1 VGVPDARAAA
11 GARRGA
17 SRRSTPGEEA
27 GRARL
32 ILAKN
37 QERRLRSGH
46 PWVFSNEIAAIEG
59 APEPGGEV
67 LVMDHRGGVVGTG
80 LFNPHSLI
88 AARLFTRRDRPVD
101 AALLRERLREAAALR
116 KRILPV
122 ESTYRLVYS
131 EGDFLPGLI
140 VDRYGDHLG
149 VQSLTMGIERRIEE
163 VLDLLEEAERPAGI
177 CCRRDSPSRAYE
189 GLPLLDPILRGD
201 VPDLVSAPYE
211 GFVLEVDLRTGQKT
225 GEFLDQRENRKRVA
239 REAGGRRVLDLYCY
253 TGLFALHCAAAGAA
267 QVLGVDRSGPA
278 IERARVNH
286 RRNTMGRSVEFVV
299 EEVESAMGRL
309 AGGEE
314 RFDMILLDP
323 PSLVKSRKTFREGA
337 AKIETLNAAA
347 MRLLPPGGI
356 LATSS
361 CSHHVDAPV
370 FQDILRAAAKR
381 AGAAFRV
388 VEVMG
393 QSRDHPV
400 LLAARETSYL
410 TLVLMERIH

>member
-1 VGVPDARAAA
+1 VDAPESDRAATAHPVPGA
-11 GARRGA
+11 GV
-17 SRRSTPGEEA
+17 
-27 GRARL
+27 RARL

-67 LVMDHRGGVVGTG
+67 LVVDHRGGTVGVA
-80 LFNPHSLI
+80 LYNPHSLI
-88 AARLFTRRDRPVD
+88 AARLFTRRERPVD
-101 AALLRERLREAAALR
+101 ADLIRERIREAAAFR
-116 KRILPV
+116 KRIYPV

-131 EGDFLPGLI
+131 EGDFLPGLV
-140 VDRYGDHLG
+140 VDRYGDYLSA
-149 VQSLTMGIERRIEE
+149 QSLTLGIEHRIDWVLDALEE
-163 VLDLLEEAERPAGI
+163 VERPAGV

-189 GLPLLDPILRGD
+189 GLPLMDPLIRGD
-201 VPDLVSAPYE
+201 VPDRVRAPYE

-239 REAGGRRVLDLYCY
+239 REARGRRVLDLYCY
-253 TGLFALHCAAAGAA
+253 TGLFSIHCAAAGASH
-267 QVLGVDRSGPA
+267 VLGVDRSGPA

-286 RRNTMGRSVEFVV
+286 ERNTLGRSVEFVE
-299 EEVESAMGRL
+299 EEVESALRRL
-309 AGGEE
+309 GEGAE

-323 PSLVKSRKTFREGA
+323 PSLVKSRKTFREGV
-337 AKIETLNAAA
+337 AKYEALNTSA

-356 LATSS
+356 LATST

-370 FQDILRAAAKR
+370 FQEILRAAAKR
-381 AGAAFRV
+381 AGATFRL

-400 LLAARETSYL
+400 LLAARETAYL
-410 TLVLMERIH
+410 TLALMERVH

>member
-1 VGVPDARAAA
+1 VNARSGRTHPADAPPPRPS
-11 GARRGA
+11 RGDL
-17 SRRSTPGEEA
+17 

-46 PWVFSNEIAAIEG
+46 PWVFSNEIAAIDG
-59 APEPGGEV
+59 TPEPGGEV
-67 LVMDHRGGVVGTG
+67 LVQDHRGGTVGVG
-80 LFNPHSLI
+80 LYNPHSLI
-88 AARLFTRRDRPVD
+88 AARLFTRRERPID
-101 AALLRERLREAAALR
+101 ADLIRERIRDASALR
-116 KRILPV
+116 ARILPV

-131 EGDFLPGLI
+131 EGDFLPGLV
-140 VDRYGDHLG
+140 VDRYGDYLG
-149 VQSLTMGIERRIEE
+149 AQILTLGLDQRVDWILDALME
-163 VLDLLEEAERPAGI
+163 VENPRGI

-189 GLPLLDPILRGD
+189 GLPLLEPLVRGD
-201 VPDLVSAPYE
+201 VPDLITAPYE

-239 REAGGRRVLDLYCY
+239 RESRGRRVLDLYCY
-253 TGLFALHCAAAGAA
+253 TGLFSIHCAVAGAA
-267 QVLGVDRSGPA
+267 HVLGVDRSGTA
-278 IERARVNH
+278 IERARANW
-286 RRNTMGRSVEFVV
+286 RRNAMGRPVEFVQEDV
-299 EEVESAMGRL
+299 EPALARL
-309 AGGEE
+309 GEAAE

-337 AKIETLNAAA
+337 AKYESLNAAA

-356 LATSS
+356 LATAT
-361 CSHHVDAPV
+361 CSHHVDAPA

-388 VEVMG
+388 LEVMG

-400 LLAARETSYL
+400 LLAARETAYL
-410 TLVLMERIH
+410 TMMLMERIH